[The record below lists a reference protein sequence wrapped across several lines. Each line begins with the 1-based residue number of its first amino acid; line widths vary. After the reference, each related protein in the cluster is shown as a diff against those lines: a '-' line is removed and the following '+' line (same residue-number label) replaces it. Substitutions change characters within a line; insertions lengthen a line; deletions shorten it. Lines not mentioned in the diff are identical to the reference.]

1 MQKTLGFVIM
11 FYELKLFQGGFFVFD
26 ILKKQCRFNKM
37 SAISLGIFVLYMI
50 LKQFIALVYFISDEQ
65 FSGMSISFDAIDLLL
80 VLIIYFY
87 YRRSK
92 EPFTNQNNF
101 TMSLPKSLLL
111 GLVLTVVCKFL
122 PLLLADFI
130 SFQSS
135 NQVELESQVTLP
147 ILVFAFSVA
156 LVAPIGEEI
165 VHRGVIQH
173 GIFKN
178 SWLGV
183 LVSSA
188 IFAGLH
194 VSLLS
199 LEAIP
204 YFLLG
209 IGLGCTYKL
218 TGRLYVGIIMHMI
231 NNSLAVIAIYYF

>member
-1 MQKTLGFVIM
+1 MQKKLGFVIM

-26 ILKKQCRFNKM
+26 ILKKQCRLNKM
-37 SAISLGIFVLYMI
+37 SAISLGIFMFYMI
-50 LKQFIALVYFISDEQ
+50 LRQIIALVYFISDEQ
-65 FSGMSISFDAIDLLL
+65 FGGISLSFDAINLLI

-101 TMSLPKSLLL
+101 TMSLQKSLLL

-122 PLLLADFI
+122 PLLLANVI

-135 NQVELESQVTLP
+135 NQVALESQVTLP

-165 VHRGVIQH
+165 VYRGVIQH

-188 IFAGLH
+188 IFAGVH

-204 YFLLG
+204 YLLLG
-209 IGLGCTYKL
+209 ISLGCTYKL

-231 NNSLAVIAIYYF
+231 NNSVAVIAVYYL

>member
-1 MQKTLGFVIM
+1 M
-11 FYELKLFQGGFFVFD
+11 FG
-26 ILKKQCRFNKM
+26 IIKKQCRFNKM
-37 SAISLGIFVLYMI
+37 SAISLGIFVFYMI
-50 LKQFIALVYFISDEQ
+50 LKEFIALFYFISDEQ
-65 FSGMSISFDAIDLLL
+65 FGGLSFSFDAIDLLV

-87 YRRSK
+87 YLRSK

-101 TMSLPKSLLL
+101 TINWQKSLLL
-111 GLVLTVVCKFL
+111 GLVLTGVCKFL
-122 PLLLADFI
+122 PLLLADVI
-130 SFQSS
+130 SFQSP

-165 VHRGVIQH
+165 VFRGVIQH

-188 IFAGLH
+188 VFAGIH

-199 LEAIP
+199 LESIP

-231 NNSLAVIAIYYF
+231 NNSIAVIAMYYF

>member
-1 MQKTLGFVIM
+1 M
-11 FYELKLFQGGFFVFD
+11 FD

-37 SAISLGIFVLYMI
+37 SAISLGIFMFYMI
-50 LKQFIALVYFISDEQ
+50 LRQIIALVYFISDEQ
-65 FSGMSISFDAIDLLL
+65 FGGISLSFDAINLLI

-101 TMSLPKSLLL
+101 TMSLQKSLLL

-122 PLLLADFI
+122 PLLLANVI

-135 NQVELESQVTLP
+135 NQVALESQITLP

-165 VHRGVIQH
+165 VYRGVIQH

-188 IFAGLH
+188 IFAGVH

-204 YFLLG
+204 YLLLG
-209 IGLGCTYKL
+209 ISLGCTYKL

-231 NNSLAVIAIYYF
+231 NNSVAVIAVYYL

>member
-1 MQKTLGFVIM
+1 MQKKLGFVIM

-37 SAISLGIFVLYMI
+37 SAISLGIFMFYMI
-50 LKQFIALVYFISDEQ
+50 LRQIIALVYFISDEQ
-65 FSGMSISFDAIDLLL
+65 FGGISLSFDAINLLI

-101 TMSLPKSLLL
+101 TMSLQKSLLL

-122 PLLLADFI
+122 PLLLANVI

-135 NQVELESQVTLP
+135 NQVALESQITLP

-165 VHRGVIQH
+165 VYRGVIQH

-188 IFAGLH
+188 IFAGVH

-204 YFLLG
+204 YLLLG
-209 IGLGCTYKL
+209 ISLGCTYKL

-231 NNSLAVIAIYYF
+231 NNSVAVIAVYYL